1 MPEKTGQSIEEKL
14 ALLKSKFRAEL
25 GAKFDN
31 IQTLLDRLAD
41 NQQPEL
47 ALAELYRLVHSLVGA
62 GGTFGMHDMSIQARV
77 FEEPL
82 KQLYQQP
89 ELFNTEAHMQLQR
102 LFNDLKN
109 SVSRDMRDS
118 NGVAATKKS

>member
-62 GGTFGMHDMSIQARV
+62 GGKTMSHEMGHCLGLWHTHHGVDEVSECGSCYERADGLNGDITG
-77 FEEPL
+77 L
-82 KQLYQQP
+82 QQ
-89 ELFNTEAHMQLQR
+89 
-102 LFNDLKN
+102 
-109 SVSRDMRDS
+109 
-118 NGVAATKKS
+118 